1 MCDVIYGRP
10 HRKFTNWVR
19 YIYLLC
25 IICILEVTSFLFPL
39 EIIVTPLLIR
49 KGEVT
54 KMAMYGLSSVK
65 DERLF
70 RLFREGRV
78 HMQRYEH
85 VILTYSSNSTLVGQ
99 ITWGHFSS
107 TPFIPRPC
115 SHAKVWA
122 CNSTV
127 VGPFWTS
134 SSFLDQWFLT
144 FCLQPIQSKIQFSN

>member
-1 MCDVIYGRP
+1 M
-10 HRKFTNWVR
+10 
-19 YIYLLC
+19 
-25 IICILEVTSFLFPL
+25 TSFLFPL

-107 TPFIPRPC
+107 TP
-115 SHAKVWA
+115 
-122 CNSTV
+122 
-127 VGPFWTS
+127 
-134 SSFLDQWFLT
+134 SFLGRVHMQRYEHVTRQL
-144 FCLQPIQSKIQFSN
+144 